1 MFCDGC
7 GAATNPSGY
16 FCSSCGKRLVASAGF
31 PATQPTARAYS
42 DDRVKRNINAL
53 TTAWLVYG
61 IVRMIGALA
70 LYSFGHLVFPWMG
83 PHDWFVTHRWGW
95 EQLVPFGIYTG
106 GAFAVAFAAAYLLLA
121 WGLSE
126 HQPWARSL
134 AIVLSFFVLLRIPLG
149 TALGVYTLWVLLP
162 DPSRR
167 EYEQLAHA

>member
-7 GAATNPSGY
+7 GSPLNPSGQY
-16 FCSSCGKRLVASAGF
+16 CSSCGKRWA
-31 PATQPTARAYS
+31 PATGYAAGQPAPRFYS

-61 IVRMIGALA
+61 ILRMVGVLA
-70 LYSFGHLVFPWMG
+70 LFSFGRLVFPWVG
-83 PHDWFVTHRWGW
+83 PHWWVNQRWGW
-95 EQLVPFGIYTG
+95 EQLVPLGICTG
-106 GAFAVAFAAAYLLLA
+106 GEFALAFASAYLLVA

-126 HQPWARSL
+126 RQPWARSL
-134 AIVLSFFVLLRIPLG
+134 AIVLSFFVFLKIPLG

-167 EYEQLAHA
+167 EYEQIAHA